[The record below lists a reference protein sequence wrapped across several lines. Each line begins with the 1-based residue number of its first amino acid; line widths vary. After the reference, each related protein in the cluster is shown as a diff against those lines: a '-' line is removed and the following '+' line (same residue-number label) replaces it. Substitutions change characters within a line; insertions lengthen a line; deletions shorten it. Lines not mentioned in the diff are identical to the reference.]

1 MRLLLVH
8 PHFPYPGKDLFPLG
22 LGYLAASVEDIAEV
36 GVIDESVER
45 VTPEKLRE
53 FNPEFVGITATTPS
67 FGRAREI
74 IALVRR
80 VLPEARVIV
89 GGTHATFR
97 PEEALS
103 AGVDVVVRGE
113 GEETLR
119 ELLEGRELGRIR
131 GISYLEEGEA
141 VHNPDRSLIQNLD
154 ALPFPAWRYF
164 PLHAYRV
171 MSLISARG
179 CVYHCAYCSAAQFWR
194 RRVRFRSPRNV
205 VEEVERLY
213 SMGFRRLRFM
223 DSTFTLDRRRALEM
237 CALIEELGY
246 PDLSWSC
253 ETRADH
259 LDEELLGALK
269 SAGCTLICLGVDSGA
284 QEVLDRCRRGISVEQ
299 VREAI
304 LTAKRMGIKV
314 RAYVT
319 FGFPGESAESVRAT
333 VRLLEETKPEQ
344 ILLSLATAYPG
355 TELERGRFVEV
366 HENWVRKFHGHG
378 MGAKL
383 YFPETLS
390 RREYTKL
397 GDYIYREV
405 RRINRDVRQRIRDCQ
420 KEGLPHSVQ

>member
-22 LGYLAASVEDIAEV
+22 LGYLAASVEDLAEV
-36 GVIDESVER
+36 RVIDESVER
-45 VTPEKLRE
+45 VTPERLRE
-53 FNPEFVGITATTPS
+53 FSPEFVGITATTPS
-67 FGRAREI
+67 FARAKEI
-74 IALVRR
+74 IKVVRQT
-80 VLPEARVIV
+80 LPEAKVII

-97 PEEALS
+97 PGEVLT
-103 AGVDVVVRGE
+103 AGAEVVVRGE

-119 ELLEGRELGRIR
+119 ELLAGRELRKIK
-131 GISYLEEGEA
+131 GISYLEEGEV
-141 VHNPDRSLIQNLD
+141 VHNQERELIQNLD
-154 ALPFPAWRYF
+154 ALPMPAWRYF

-179 CVYHCAYCSAAQFWR
+179 CVYRCTYCSAAQFWR

-223 DSTFTLDRRRALEM
+223 DSTFTLDKGRALEI
-237 CALIEELGY
+237 CSLIEELGY
-246 PDLSWSC
+246 SDLSWSC

-259 LDEELLGALK
+259 LDGELLDALK
-269 SAGCTLICLGVDSGA
+269 SAGCTLICIGVDSGA
-284 QEVLDRCRRGISVEQ
+284 QQVLDACRRGITVEQ
-299 VREAI
+299 LREAI
-304 LTAKRMGIKV
+304 LMAKERGIKV

-366 HENWVRKFHGHG
+366 HENWVKKFHGHG
-378 MGAKL
+378 YGARL

-405 RRINRDVRQRIRDCQ
+405 RRINRELRQSGKDSQ
-420 KEGLPHSVQ
+420 EGRVPHSG